1 MFSGNDAADHPQ
13 HGLNRQR
20 PRVAARPSRVMREAN
35 ADGSPMW
42 RRGRHVL
49 LGWGRQRARNP
60 LYQPGTKAPPGPQC
74 LWRRNS
80 LTA

>member
-1 MFSGNDAADHPQ
+1 MMFSGNDAADHPQ

-42 RRGRHVL
+42 RSVGHVL
-49 LGWGRQRARNP
+49 LGGGGSVPEIPCINLEPKRRRA
-60 LYQPGTKAPPGPQC
+60 LK
-74 LWRRNS
+74 S
-80 LTA
+80 LATELAYG